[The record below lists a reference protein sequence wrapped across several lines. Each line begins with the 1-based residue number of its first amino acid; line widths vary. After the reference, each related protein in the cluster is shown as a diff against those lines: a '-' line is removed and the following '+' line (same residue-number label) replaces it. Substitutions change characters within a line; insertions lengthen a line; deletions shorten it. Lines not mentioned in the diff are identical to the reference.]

1 MLEQIEKLADIPGF
15 SEMISDDEIK
25 VTAGEMKVLQVN
37 LGKLC
42 NLACKHCHVEAG
54 PDRTE
59 VMSRKVMEA
68 CLKVYKKHGFSAI
81 DITGGAPEMNP
92 DFEWFLNEACKIC
105 SHVIVRTNLVV
116 LLEKKYSHLMK
127 LYVEKEVEL
136 VCSLPY
142 YQADR
147 VDRVRGT
154 GTFDKAIEVIRKLN
168 KMGYG
173 EDSHLILNMVY
184 NPAGAFFPPDQ
195 GAMEQEYKKK
205 LSASYGITFNQLF
218 TIMNNPTGRFLT
230 FLIKSGNL
238 VCYMQKLYDAFN
250 PATLPGMM
258 CRFQLSVRYDGKVY
272 DCDFNQAADYPLL
285 TEETIFDLSEKE
297 YMPREIFFGNHCYA
311 CTAGQG
317 SSCGGATEK

>member
-1 MLEQIEKLADIPGF
+1 MLEQIEELDDIPGF
-15 SEMISDDEIK
+15 SEMISENEIK
-25 VTAGEMKVLQVN
+25 TTAGEMEVLQVN

-54 PDRTE
+54 PGRTE
-59 VMSRKVMEA
+59 VMPRKVMEA
-68 CLKVYKKHGFSAI
+68 CLEVYKKHGFSTI

-92 DFEWFLNEACKIC
+92 YFEWFLNEACKIC
-105 SHVIVRTNLVV
+105 SHVIIRTNLVV
-116 LLEKKYSHLMK
+116 LLEEKYSHLMK
-127 LYVEKEVEL
+127 LYAEKGVEL

-147 VDRVRGT
+147 MDRVRGT
-154 GTFDKAIEVIRKLN
+154 GTFDKAIEAIRELN
-168 KMGYG
+168 GLGYG
-173 EDSHLILNMVY
+173 EDSRLILNMVY
-184 NPAGAFFPPDQ
+184 NPAGAFFPPEQ

-238 VCYMQKLYDAFN
+238 GSYMRKLYDAFN
-250 PATLPGMM
+250 AVTLPGMM
-258 CRFQLSVRYDGKVY
+258 CRFQLSVGYDGKVY

-285 TEETIFDLSEKE
+285 TGETIFDLAEKE
-297 YMPREIFFGNHCYA
+297 YI
-311 CTAGQG
+311 
-317 SSCGGATEK
+317 K